1 MNAFMPLHNLQIA
14 IISTTNASRCW
25 ACAGK
30 IKSFKMPAKKISSY
44 PTRRT
49 ARNNVSP
56 FDYLHDDL
64 IILLIGK
71 LISAADTP
79 THLVNAMLT
88 CRRFSC
94 VAKDPQVLVHAS
106 IGVLGVKASKWSEES
121 HRFLKQCA
129 DAGNREASY
138 ILGMIQ
144 FYCLMNRGL
153 GVALMAEAAI
163 ASHPVALY
171 SLAVIHFNGSG
182 GSKRDKNLK
191 TGVIL
196 CAKAAA
202 LGHIDA
208 IRELGHCLQDGYGVK
223 KNVKEGRRFLIE
235 ANAREAE
242 AAAKQSSAFPSTICK
257 SESSRSNGNCSCSY
271 LQQYRS
277 QINKLDGSLENCT
290 KTQHAENGFCNGI
303 GGTLLSDFGCNVPPA
318 KVHYA
323 NTFLVDWFSLHC
335 PPPGNGLCSYS
346 LCGRLETRRHEFRRC
361 SACSSVN
368 YCSRACQ
375 ALDWKFR
382 HRYNCASEA
391 DWEEHEELD
400 IGEDDEEHPIV
411 SDEIHDA

>member
-1 MNAFMPLHNLQIA
+1 
-14 IISTTNASRCW
+14 
-25 ACAGK
+25 
-30 IKSFKMPAKKISSY
+30 MPAKRISINPS
-44 PTRRT
+44 RRT
-49 ARNNVSP
+49 TRGNKVSP
-56 FDYLHDDL
+56 FDCLHDDL
-64 IILLIGK
+64 IILLMGK
-71 LISAADTP
+71 LISTAETP

-88 CRRFSC
+88 CRRFSSM
-94 VAKDPQVLVHAS
+94 AKDPQVLVHAS
-106 IGVLGVKASKWSEES
+106 IGVLEVKASKWSEES

-129 DAGNREASY
+129 DAGNREACY

-153 GVALMAEAAI
+153 GLALMAEAAI

-223 KNVKEGRRFLIE
+223 KNVKEGRRFLVE

-242 AAAKQSSAFPSTICK
+242 AAAKQSSAFATMIFK
-257 SESSRSNGNCSCSY
+257 SDSSKSNCNCSY
-271 LQQYRS
+271 LQCRS
-277 QINKLDGSLENCT
+277 QKHKLDCSPENCNRN
-290 KTQHAENGFCNGI
+290 QHSETVFCNTI
-303 GGTLLSDFGCNVPPA
+303 GGTLLSDFGYNVPPA

-346 LCGRLETRRHEFRRC
+346 LCGRPETRRHEFRRC
-361 SACSSVN
+361 SACGSVN

-375 ALDWKFR
+375 ALDWKIQ

-391 DWEEHEELD
+391 DWEEQEELD

-411 SDEIHDA
+411 TDEINDA